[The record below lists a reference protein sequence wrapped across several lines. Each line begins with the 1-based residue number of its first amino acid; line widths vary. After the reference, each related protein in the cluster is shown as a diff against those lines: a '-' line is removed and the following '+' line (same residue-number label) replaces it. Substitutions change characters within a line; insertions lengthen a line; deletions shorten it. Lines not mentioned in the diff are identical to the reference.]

1 MGKRA
6 APAGRRRAQSPRRGG
21 GGRGPVR
28 RLALPALLL
37 ASLAL
42 GGGAALAHFNGGVTD
57 GRAAPALPVPGPG
70 AVGTDP
76 ATDPPAPRSATAE
89 PAAPP
94 TRASTPDRT
103 PAPAPTP
110 TPTPAPTPT
119 QTARPEASAK
129 PGPEPGAGP
138 DAPVVPKS
146 GPGTFTTA
154 RASGAPTGESGD
166 LRRYR
171 VQVED
176 GIDLRADGT
185 AAEIQRI
192 LAHPRG
198 WAAHGRGRFQ
208 LVSEDESADFVIR
221 IATPDTA
228 DALCLR
234 EGLDTGG
241 ELNCETTEGVVVN
254 LRRWMLGSPTFTGE
268 PAEYRHLIINHEV
281 GHEIGIREHMACPGP
296 GKPAP
301 AMMQQIK
308 GLDGCVSNAYPYG
321 EDGSYITGPIVP

>member
-1 MGKRA
+1 M
-6 APAGRRRAQSPRRGG
+6 
-21 GGRGPVR
+21 
-28 RLALPALLL
+28 
-37 ASLAL
+37 
-42 GGGAALAHFNGGVTD
+42 TD
-57 GRAAPALPVPGPG
+57 GRAAPALPVPGPE

-76 ATDPPAPRSATAE
+76 ATAPPARRPATAE

-103 PAPAPTP
+103 PAPAPTSTPTPVP
-110 TPTPAPTPT
+110 TPTP
-119 QTARPEASAK
+119 TARPEASAK
-129 PGPEPGAGP
+129 PGPKPGAGP
-138 DAPVVPKS
+138 DAPVVPES

-154 RASGAPTGESGD
+154 RASGTPTGESGD

-254 LRRWMLGSPTFTGE
+254 LRRWMLGSPTF
-268 PAEYRHLIINHEV
+268 A
-281 GHEIGIREHMACPGP
+281 
-296 GKPAP
+296 
-301 AMMQQIK
+301 
-308 GLDGCVSNAYPYG
+308 
-321 EDGSYITGPIVP
+321 GSPPSTAT

>member
-1 MGKRA
+1 M
-6 APAGRRRAQSPRRGG
+6 
-21 GGRGPVR
+21 R
-28 RLALPALLL
+28 RLALPALVL
-37 ASLAL
+37 AALAL
-42 GGGAALAHFNGGVTD
+42 GGGAALAHFQGGPAD
-57 GRAAPALPVPGPG
+57 GTAAPALPAPGPEA
-70 AVGTDP
+70 AVTEP
-76 ATDPPAPRSATAE
+76 ATAPPAPRPTTAE
-89 PAAPP
+89 PARP
-94 TRASTPDRT
+94 
-103 PAPAPTP
+103 PAPAPTRAARPKPKRTP
-110 TPTPAPTPT
+110 TPRPTEPGATPETTPAPTPE
-119 QTARPEASAK
+119 AVPEK
-129 PGPEPGAGP
+129 
-138 DAPVVPKS
+138 PVVPRS

-154 RASGAPTGESGD
+154 RASGDPTGTSGA

-176 GIDLRADGT
+176 GIELRADGT

-192 LAHPRG
+192 LAHPQG

-208 LVSEDESADFVIR
+208 LVSEGEEADFVIR

-254 LRRWMLGSPTFTGE
+254 LRRWMLGSPTFAGE

-281 GHEIGIREHMACPGP
+281 GHEIGIRQHMACPGP

-308 GLDGCVSNAYPYG
+308 GLDGCVSNAYPYD